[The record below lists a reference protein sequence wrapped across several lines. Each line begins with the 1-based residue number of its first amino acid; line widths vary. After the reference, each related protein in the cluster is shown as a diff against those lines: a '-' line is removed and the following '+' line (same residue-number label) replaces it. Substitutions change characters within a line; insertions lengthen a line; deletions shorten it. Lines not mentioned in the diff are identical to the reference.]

1 MRQLV
6 DRYNLRM
13 FHRVTRVVLIGP
25 KYKQDL
31 LPELARF
38 THLQKLELERTSIPD
53 DELETWKRSHPLV
66 VVTTTPRVLTR

>member
-13 FHRVTRVVLIGP
+13 FHRVTKVVLIGP
-25 KYKQDL
+25 NYKQEL

-38 THLQKLELERTSIPD
+38 THLQELELNATSIPED
-53 DELETWKRSHPLV
+53 ALETWKGNHPQV
-66 VVTTTPRVLTR
+66 VVTATPRVLTR